1 MPTNRQSN
9 EDVRRPSGCVQEVVS
24 RRAPNP
30 VSENVSAAAETSP
43 SKSVRRGRIALPA
56 EATRLNRACYGHIC
70 APRQCSVSGP
80 YPSEHDAEA
89 GRGEIPR
96 LRAIMSVSHHAVE
109 VPKRS
114 GCGIKC
120 NFIAAAQSFSPEES
134 SAKVGGCELSTDLA
148 CVQTHQPLLR
158 LRAAWL
164 ETIALSAEDYSF
176 R

>member
-1 MPTNRQSN
+1 M
-9 EDVRRPSGCVQEVVS
+9 VS

-56 EATRLNRACYGHIC
+56 EATRLNRACYGQIC

-89 GRGEIPR
+89 GSGEIPR

>member
-1 MPTNRQSN
+1 MRTFGARL
-9 EDVRRPSGCVQEVVS
+9 DVFKSDVAARTKPGIRERVRGC
-24 RRAPNP
+24 RND
-30 VSENVSAAAETSP
+30 P
-43 SKSVRRGRIALPA
+43 SKSVPRGRIALPA
-56 EATRLNRACYGHIC
+56 EATPLNRSYYGQNFRS
-70 APRQCSVSGP
+70 RQCSVAGLYS
-80 YPSEHDAEA
+80 PSELDAEA
-89 GRGEIPR
+89 GQNTQF
-96 LRAIMSVSHHAVE
+96 RAIVSVSHHAVE